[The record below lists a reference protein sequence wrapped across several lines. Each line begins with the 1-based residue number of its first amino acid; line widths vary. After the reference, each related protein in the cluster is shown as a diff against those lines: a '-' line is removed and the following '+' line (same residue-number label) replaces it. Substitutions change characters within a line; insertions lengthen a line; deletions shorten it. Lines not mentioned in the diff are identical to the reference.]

1 MSKLS
6 LTLKA
11 KIDGKD
17 VELEIAP
24 SDFEEFHKSI
34 LEYRQANELAHKN
47 EIVRQAAEIAVMVGK
62 ISTELLQRRLHIGY
76 GRAASI
82 IDELEEM
89 GVVGPNPGGC
99 EPRPILI
106 SSMDEYP
113 ESKAQKGESSLDHKR
128 SNMSENEIFETAL
141 EIAARVH
148 KGQIDKN
155 GVAYILHPLAV
166 AAQLDSLELKAIAI
180 LHDTIEDTEVT
191 ADYLLEKG
199 IPKHIVDAV
208 QLLSKPENEDY
219 ETYLKRVKE
228 NPLAKQVK
236 LADLA
241 HNTSP
246 ERASG
251 LNEKRRA
258 KYELAKRILTE

>member
-1 MSKLS
+1 MSKQS

-24 SDFEEFHKSI
+24 SDFEEFYKSI
-34 LEYRQANELAHKN
+34 LEHRQANELAHKN
-47 EIVRQAAEIAVMVGK
+47 EIVREAAAIAVTVGK

-89 GVVGPNPGGC
+89 GVIGPSCPP
-99 EPRPILI
+99 EPRAILI

-113 ESKAQKGESSLDHKR
+113 ESKAQKGGPSVDHKR

-148 KGQIDKN
+148 RGQIDKN

-166 AAQLDSLELKAIAI
+166 AAQLDSLELKTIAI